1 MKEKLKIKNQR
12 RIKMKDMLQNIVV
25 KAVEVVKEHPVKYA
39 IIGVCVI
46 GGAIALKMYIG
57 QGSDEVE
64 DLVEVAVDSI
74 ES

>member
-1 MKEKLKIKNQR
+1 
-12 RIKMKDMLQNIVV
+12 MKDMLQKNIVV

-39 IIGVCVI
+39 IIGACVI

-57 QGSDEVE
+57 QGSNEVE